1 MEGGDST
8 LLTGIAL
15 FVILLTAYWALR
27 GIGQLFERYNPI
39 LVLLYLFLL
48 FPVAMFHAFLL
59 GMFGRSK
66 KERMQK
72 AIEDEV
78 DHQLRVENE
87 KKRRLG

>member
-8 LLTGIAL
+8 LLAGIAL

-78 DHQLRVENE
+78 DHHLRVEHE
-87 KKRRLG
+87 KQRRSR